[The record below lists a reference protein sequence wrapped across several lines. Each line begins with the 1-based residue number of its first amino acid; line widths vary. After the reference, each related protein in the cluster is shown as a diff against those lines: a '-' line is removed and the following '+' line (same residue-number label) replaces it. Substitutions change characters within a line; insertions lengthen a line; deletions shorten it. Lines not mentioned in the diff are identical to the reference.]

1 MYLNDVSGVMGTVNW
16 CIANTENENEDEESV
31 DSQTARAIINER
43 KEAEYFGG
51 SDDSDDDDDKEHVN
65 QASKVRRDLCF
76 FSRTFHRNTSNH
88 CKTKE
93 GVLRKTQKCSHVAQ
107 SKQLPL
113 CKRKYPRRRF
123 QGTNCLG
130 RYQNC

>member
-16 CIANTENENEDEESV
+16 CIANTENENEDKESV

-76 FSRTFHRNTSNH
+76 LTGPFTETQATIARQRTQV
-88 CKTKE
+88 C
-93 GVLRKTQKCSHVAQ
+93 
-107 SKQLPL
+107 
-113 CKRKYPRRRF
+113 F
-123 QGTNCLG
+123 QRIKNALIWLKA
-130 RYQNC
+130 NN